1 MKDNRGQN
9 NLNTAALKTWCP
21 GCSNFLIEAAFKS
34 AISEIAKEKNF
45 SPENFVLVSGIGCHA
60 KIADY
65 ININSF
71 YSIHGRVLPV
81 ATGIKLSNPELK
93 IIGFQGDGDA
103 YNEGM
108 EHLIFAA
115 KRNTDIVAII
125 HNNRTFALTT
135 GQFTAT
141 SPENFP
147 GKSTPKGSLERPIN
161 PIELM
166 LAAGATFVAR
176 AYAPDSGHFKKIIKK
191 AIDHK
196 GFSFI
201 DVLQPCVSFF
211 NNYQFYSER
220 VYRLEDEKHDSKNY
234 MEALIKAK
242 IWDYSS
248 ENKRIPI
255 GIFYQKTS
263 SSFEESVLKGFDFK
277 KKKKISFQNIF
288 ESKL

>member
-1 MKDNRGQN
+1 MKENKEQN
-9 NLNTAALKTWCP
+9 NLNTVALKTWCP
-21 GCSNFLIEAAFKS
+21 GCSNFLIEAAVKS

-45 SPENFVLVSGIGCHA
+45 SLEKFVLVSGIGCHA

-65 ININSF
+65 INLNSF
-71 YSIHGRVLPV
+71 YAIHGRVLPV

-115 KRNTDIVAII
+115 KRNTDITAVI

-141 SPENFP
+141 SPENFQ
-147 GKSTPKGSLERPIN
+147 GKSTPRGSLEKPIN

-166 LAAGATFVAR
+166 LASGATFIAR
-176 AYAPDSGHFKKIIKK
+176 AYAPDLGHLKKIIKK

-196 GFSFI
+196 GFSFV

-211 NNYQFYSER
+211 NNYQFYNER
-220 VYRLEDEKHDSKNY
+220 VYRLEDEKHDSKDY
-234 MEALIKAK
+234 MRALVKAK

-248 ENKRIPI
+248 EDKRIPI
-255 GIFYQKTS
+255 GIFYQKIT
-263 SSFEESVLKGFDFK
+263 SSFEESVLKNFDFK